1 MKKNINAPK
10 ISHPFKNYANAPF
23 LKEGEWAGY
32 IQAKEGECGNK
43 VSLTEAKQIYKIV
56 WNLSEKARKE
66 HREAKELQCS
76 AGTLDKI
83 RKGRFI
89 VKDRKTGLIG
99 GRVTPFKRESLG
111 LQRDGRAEDSI
122 RTRHTGITAMVRY
135 DFLEEIKR
143 REIAAGYPCDNKRA
157 IDLLEYGRKLEFFAF
172 HRDTLTWRW
181 HLCPEPTEKEIIV
194 RRNEMTEKQRFRWGI
209 FANLPDLYH
218 NWRDEAQSPV
228 MLWVIERNPGMTV
241 EEVAKHYHAAW
252 QYDNKA
258 KVPLIKD
265 RKTGNVCGTNTY
277 LGRVF
282 RTMPELSAKAAS
294 EAQDLG
300 TWLADNVVGDN
311 PLGYLDI
318 AITEGHAMD
327 MGGGRYIGADTKAVN
342 ARNEEIKA
350 AAMVLASSFKRLQ
363 AMGKEQAR
371 QEEANRLAEDKR
383 RAMEQ
388 VATKW
393 KEKLRNPGR
402 QEAIT
407 IRGMPRMKN
416 DNFQDITRIGGILG
430 ISDWDTMCVTYWSIK
445 ELGLFLVDSE
455 AKTTE
460 GADFAR
466 IEAQKQAEKERKAAK
481 EAEEI
486 RQQQEKR
493 EKRVLA
499 MREVDRLRKNRQE
512 VVAWLEWLPRTNDVL
527 AAIENKY
534 DVSHDAA
541 IVLLKSAIENKWV
554 EHHFEEEAQ
563 HGWYAGINQIGKT
576 SLQTVE

>member
-23 LKEGEWAGY
+23 LNEGEWPGY

-43 VSLTEAKQIYKIV
+43 VSLTEAKQIYKIA

-66 HREAKELQCS
+66 RQEARGLGLS
-76 AGTLDKI
+76 ASTLDRIK
-83 RKGRFI
+83 KGQFI

-111 LQRDGRAEDSI
+111 LQRDGGAEDTI
-122 RTRHTGITAMVRY
+122 RVRHTGIAAMVRH

-143 REIAAGYPCDNKRA
+143 REIAAGYPCDNERA
-157 IDLLEYGRKLEFFAF
+157 IGLLEYGRKLEFFEF

-194 RRNEMTEKQRFRWGI
+194 RRNEMTDKQKLRWDL

-218 NWRDEAQSPV
+218 DWRNEAQSPV
-228 MLWVIERNPGMTV
+228 ILWVLERNPGMTV

-252 QYDNKA
+252 QYDNKV
-258 KVPLIKD
+258 KVPLIKN

-282 RTMPELSAKAAS
+282 RMMPELSAKAAN

-300 TWLADNVVGDN
+300 TWLTDSVIGDN

-318 AITEGHAMD
+318 AIMEGHAMD
-327 MGGGRYIGADTKAVN
+327 LGDGRYIGSDTKAVN

-350 AAMVLASSFKRLQ
+350 AAVVLASSFKRLQ

-371 QEEANRLAEDKR
+371 QAEANRLAAAKR
-383 RAMEQ
+383 RAIEQ
-388 VATKW
+388 VATEW
-393 KEKLRNPGR
+393 KEKLRNPDR
-402 QEAIT
+402 QETIA

-416 DNFQDITRIGGILG
+416 DNFQDITRIGEMLG
-430 ISDWDTMCVTYWSIK
+430 ISDWDTMCITYWSIK
-445 ELGLFLVDSE
+445 DLGLFLVDSE
-455 AKTTE
+455 AETTE
-460 GADFAR
+460 GLDFAR

-481 EAEEI
+481 EAEEA

-493 EKRVLA
+493 EKRLLA
-499 MREVDRLRKNRQE
+499 MREVDQLRKIRPE
-512 VVAWLEWLPRTNDVL
+512 VIAWFEWLPRTSDVL

-534 DVSHDAA
+534 GVSRDAA
-541 IVLLKSAIENKWV
+541 TILLKSAIGNKWV
-554 EHHFEEEAQ
+554 EHHFEDETQ
-563 HGWYAGINQIGKT
+563 RVWHAGIKQIGKT